1 MCGPVNVMLATAI
14 EATILAYPSKQIARI
29 VFLWETLVMRF
40 SVVSLRSGFKDRRA
54 ICDHVSAGERN
65 ILASG

>member
-14 EATILAYPSKQIARI
+14 EAMILAYPSKQIARI
-29 VFLWETLVMRF
+29 VLLWETLVMRF
-40 SVVSLRSGFKDRRA
+40 SVVSLRSGWSDGT
-54 ICDHVSAGERN
+54 IYDHVSAGERN